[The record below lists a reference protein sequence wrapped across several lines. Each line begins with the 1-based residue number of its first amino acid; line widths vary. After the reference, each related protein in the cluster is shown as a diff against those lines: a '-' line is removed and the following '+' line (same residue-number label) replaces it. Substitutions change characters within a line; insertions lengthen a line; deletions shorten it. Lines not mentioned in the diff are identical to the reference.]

1 MSVRPF
7 SLIVLVAFV
16 AGLGLPFAL
25 GAVAQNAQTANKK
38 KAVTPVKKS
47 TPTKTASK
55 ATPKKSASARNGVA
69 SNKKRVA
76 SKSYTSSNRKP
87 PVAPRRS
94 GQASPTNDRYVEIQ
108 EAMIAKGY
116 MQGPASGNWDTNSS
130 DALRRFQIDKN
141 LPATGKL
148 TSMSLIQLGLGPK
161 RLAQSS
167 TPVLPSSA
175 EPKPL
180 QQ

>member
-1 MSVRPF
+1 MNVRPF
-7 SLIVLVAFV
+7 SFIVLVAFV

-25 GAVAQNAQTANKK
+25 GAVAQKAQTANKK
-38 KAVTPVKKS
+38 KTVAPVKKS
-47 TPTKTASK
+47 TPTKTATKGSS
-55 ATPKKSASARNGVA
+55 KKSASTKNGVA

-94 GQASPTNDRYVEIQ
+94 GQATPTNDRYVEIQ

-116 MQGPASGNWDTNSS
+116 MQGRATGSWDTNSS
-130 DALRRFQIDKN
+130 DALRRFQTDKN

-167 TPVLPSSA
+167 TPVPPSSA

-180 QQ
+180 QP